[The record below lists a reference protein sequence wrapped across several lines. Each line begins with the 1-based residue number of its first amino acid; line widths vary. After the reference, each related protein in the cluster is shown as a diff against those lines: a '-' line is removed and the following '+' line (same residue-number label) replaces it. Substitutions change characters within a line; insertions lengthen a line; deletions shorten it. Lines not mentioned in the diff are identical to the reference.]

1 MGARMI
7 PRITNFQPQRAG
19 DGDIT
24 DEDFKQLCVQIY
36 EGKQQ
41 GYTKLKAVKGK
52 WGQKGN

>member
-1 MGARMI
+1 MI